1 MGDLIQ
7 AAHLFKREPT
17 PEESRSKFWE
27 WGSEWIDEG
36 VLNLEF
42 ILGEV
47 KGATS
52 EEDLRRALTDLRDEV
67 ESYPLD
73 E

>member
-17 PEESRSKFWE
+17 PAESRSKFWE
-27 WGSEWIDEG
+27 WGEKWVDEG
-36 VLNLEF
+36 VLNLEY

-52 EEDLRRALTDLRDEV
+52 EEDLRRALSDLRDEV